1 MVGDLARGLS
11 IHAQFGGDGV
21 ISRLLCAIFLMCVIF
36 LFTDSGLIYL
46 FDLTQA
52 VFGAMIW

>member
-1 MVGDLARGLS
+1 MVWDLARGLS
-11 IHAQFGGDGV
+11 IYAQSGGDGV